1 MHVAINIVRNIEEDM
16 TLDGYTL
23 KKGYLVNTPSLLSH
37 FDGSIW
43 SDPGHPTNE
52 FWAERHITYI
62 EKVDESG
69 NKITVPQFSI
79 TGRLGGFFPFGK
91 LPS

>member
-37 FDGSIW
+37 FDDSIW

-52 FWAERHITYI
+52 FWAERHITSI